1 MDAPIGKHTKKLEKL
16 GDGSLLR
23 LIKILKRD
31 EQAAVI
37 IDGEKVIFKRV
48 KP

>member
-31 EQAAVI
+31 EKATVVI
-37 IDGEKVIFKRV
+37 DDEKVIFKRL